1 MEQVMTDGNGKYGVI
16 VVGGG
21 VMGCATLH
29 YLAEQGVTDTLL
41 IERDTLGSGSTG
53 RSMTILRTHYSQAIT
68 TEMSLWSLEVMAS
81 FEGHTGGPSGFV
93 NNGWIMLPERG
104 LGSGA
109 GKNHDLAL
117 ECGVNSVMLSREEA
131 AAKWPVMNFDSF
143 DGACWEPDSG
153 YADSHLVT
161 TSFAESATRRGA
173 TILPGCEARSVRVS
187 DGDGAITVSTSRGD
201 FRAEKVVV
209 ALGPWAADI
218 LAPLGFDI
226 PLTFARHQV
235 VRLAQPPALAQSAMS
250 VHPTI
255 ASVPSGL
262 AVRPDTPGTV
272 LVGYREDLVDR
283 DTYNQGLD
291 MTIAAESVETLSRM
305 FPEYRDAGIMGGW
318 AGIFTVTPD
327 WNPIIDKLPGCEG
340 VIIGAGF
347 SGHGFKMSPAV
358 GLSLAELATGSDTTF
373 DLHPLRYER
382 FATGDLLQSSYG
394 GTVFA

>member
-1 MEQVMTDGNGKYGVI
+1 MPDVQQQYDVI

-29 YLAEQGVTDTLL
+29 YLAGLGVTDTLL
-41 IERDTLGSGSTG
+41 IERDMLGAGSTG

-81 FEGHTGGPSGFV
+81 FEEYTGGPSGFV
-93 NNGWIMLPERG
+93 NNGWMMLPERG
-104 LGSGA
+104 LGYGA

-131 AAKWPVMNFDSF
+131 SAKWPLMEFGAF
-143 DGACWEPDSG
+143 DGVCWEPDSG
-153 YADSHLVT
+153 FADSHLVT

-173 TILPGCEARSVRVS
+173 TILQGCEVNSIFASDRGGVLTVR
-187 DGDGAITVSTSRGD
+187 TSNGD
-201 FRAEKVVV
+201 FLAEQVVV
-209 ALGPWAADI
+209 ATGPWATDI
-218 LAPLGFDI
+218 LAPLGFDV

-235 VRLAQPPALAQSAMS
+235 VRLAQPTLLAESDMS

-283 DTYNQGLD
+283 DTYNRGLD
-291 MTIAAESVETLSRM
+291 MAIAAESVEILSRL
-305 FPEYRDAGIMGGW
+305 FPDYRDAGIIGGW
-318 AGIFTVTPD
+318 AGVFTVTPD
-327 WNPIIDKLPGCEG
+327 WNPVIDRLPGYDN
-340 VIIGAGF
+340 VVVGAGF

-358 GLSLAELATGSDTTF
+358 GLSLAELATGSNTTF
-373 DLHPLRYER
+373 DLRPLRYER
-382 FATGDLLQSSYG
+382 FASGDLLHSSYG

>member
-1 MEQVMTDGNGKYGVI
+1 MTDSNRQYDVI

-29 YLAEQGVTDTLL
+29 YLADLGVTNTLL
-41 IERDTLGSGSTG
+41 IERDELGSGSTS

-68 TEMSLWSLEVMAS
+68 TEMSLWSLEVMAN
-81 FEGHTGGPSGFV
+81 FEAHTEGPSGFV
-93 NNGWIMLPERG
+93 RNGWFMLPERG
-104 LGSGA
+104 LGHGA

-117 ECGVNSVMLSREEA
+117 ECGVNSVMLSREA
-131 AAKWPVMNFDSF
+131 AGAKWPRMNFDAF

-153 YADSHLVT
+153 YADSHMVT

-173 TILPGCEARSVRVS
+173 KILQGCEVASIQASGKGGAAVVR
-187 DGDGAITVSTSRGD
+187 TTKGD
-201 FRAEKVVV
+201 FSADKVVV
-209 ALGPWAADI
+209 ATGPWADD
-218 LAPLGFDI
+218 LLSPLGFDV

-235 VRLAQPPALAQSAMS
+235 VRLAQPPELAASDMS

-262 AVRPDTPGTV
+262 AVRPDTPGTA

-283 DTYNQGLD
+283 DTYNRGLD
-291 MTIAAESVETLSRM
+291 TNIAAEAVEILSRI
-305 FPEYRDAGIMGGW
+305 FPDYQDAGIIGGW

-327 WNPIIDKLPGCEG
+327 WNPIIDRLPGHQD
-340 VIIGAGF
+340 VIIGVGF

-358 GLSLAELATGSDTTF
+358 GRSLAELAVGANTSF
-373 DLHPLRYER
+373 DLHPLRYGR
-382 FATGDLLQSSYG
+382 FASGDLLQSSYG